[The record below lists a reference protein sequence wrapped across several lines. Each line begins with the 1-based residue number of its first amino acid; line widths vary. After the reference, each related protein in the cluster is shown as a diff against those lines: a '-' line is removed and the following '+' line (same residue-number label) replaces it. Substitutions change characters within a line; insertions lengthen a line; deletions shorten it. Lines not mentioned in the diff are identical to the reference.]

1 MMTNKLIASSSPHIR
16 SKETTTSVMR
26 DVLIALAPAA
36 LAGIYFFGFGAL
48 KIYVLAIASAVA
60 TEAFIQKFILKTT
73 VTVNDLSAVV
83 TAVLLSMTL
92 PVTAPWWIP
101 VIGSAFAIAIVKQAF
116 GGIGSNFMNPALAAR
131 AFMVASWPV
140 IMTGSWVTPGVDAV
154 STATPLG
161 LIKEGGGLSAL
172 TETGVGFTDLLI
184 GNVAGCLGETSAL
197 LLIVGGLY
205 LLWKGVISWR
215 IPVAYIGTVGVLYLV
230 TGAGVS
236 EMLIQLVAGGL
247 MLGAFFMAT
256 DYVSSPVTPRGRLI
270 FGIGCGVLTFVIRK
284 IGGYPEG
291 VLYSIL
297 LMNVVAPLIDRYT
310 QPKVF
315 GEVKKA

>member
-1 MMTNKLIASSSPHIR
+1 MMNKLIASSSPHIR

-36 LAGIYFFGFGAL
+36 LAGIYFFGLGAL

-60 TEAFIQKFILKTT
+60 TEALIQKYILKTT

-172 TETGVGFTDLLI
+172 TEAGVSFTDLLL

-215 IPVAYIGTVGVLYLV
+215 IPVAYIGTVGVLYFL

-236 EMLIQLVAGGL
+236 EVLIQLTAGGL

-256 DYVSSPVTPRGRLI
+256 DYVSSPVTPKGRII
-270 FGIGCGVLTFVIRK
+270 FGFGCGVLTFVIRK

>member
-1 MMTNKLIASSSPHIR
+1 MKNKLIASSSPHIR
-16 SKETTTSVMR
+16 SKDTTTTVMR

-36 LAGIYFFGFGAL
+36 LAGIYFFGFGAV
-48 KIYVLAIASAVA
+48 KIYLLSIASAVA
-60 TEAFIQKFILKTT
+60 TEYIIQKFILKTT
-73 VTVNDLSAVV
+73 VTIGDLSAVV

-101 VIGSAFAIAIVKQAF
+101 VIGAAFAIGIVKQAF

-161 LIKEGGGLSAL
+161 LIKESGGFGALSEA
-172 TETGVGFTDLLI
+172 GVDFTDLLI

-197 LLIVGGLY
+197 LLILGGLY
-205 LLWKGVISWR
+205 LLWKKVISWR
-215 IPVAYIGTVGVLYLV
+215 IPVAYIGTVAVLYLV
-230 TGAGVS
+230 TGAAMS
-236 EMLIQLVAGGL
+236 EILVQLAAGGL

-256 DYVSSPVTPRGRLI
+256 DYVSSPVTPKGRLI

-284 IGGYPEG
+284 FGGYPEG

-297 LMNVVAPLIDRYT
+297 LMNVVSPLIDRYT
-310 QPKVF
+310 IPKVF

>member
-1 MMTNKLIASSSPHIR
+1 
-16 SKETTTSVMR
+16 MR

-36 LAGIYFFGFGAL
+36 LAGIYFFGMGAV
-48 KIYVLAIASAVA
+48 KIYLLAIVSAVA
-60 TEAFIQKFILKTT
+60 TEYIIQKFILKTT

-140 IMTGSWVTPGVDAV
+140 IMTGSWVAPGVDAV

-172 TETGVGFTDLLI
+172 TETGVNFTDLFM

-197 LLIVGGLY
+197 LLILGGLY
-205 LLWKGVISWR
+205 LLWKKVISWR
-215 IPVAYIGTVGVLYLV
+215 IPVSYIGTVAVLYFV
-230 TGAGVS
+230 TGAGATEV
-236 EMLIQLVAGGL
+236 LIQLAAGGL

-256 DYVSSPVTPRGRLI
+256 DYVSSPVTPKGRII
-270 FGIGCGVLTFVIRK
+270 FGIGCGVITFVIRNF
-284 IGGYPEG
+284 GGYPEG

-297 LMNVVAPLIDRYT
+297 LMNMVAPLIDRYT